1 MAQFITAAGID
12 VSKSWLD
19 VALWPDDAA
28 VLHIERS
35 EAGCFDRL
43 AAWLREQG
51 VSRVG
56 LEASGGYETEV
67 MDALQAR
74 GFEVV
79 RYNAY
84 RIRMFAKANGRLAKN
99 DRADAVVLA
108 HAAAVLPVRHAT
120 ARQAELDP
128 LVELLNY
135 RRRLHDWIGDCTNQL
150 EHLRDKVLRR
160 QTTAR

>member
-84 RIRMFAKANGRLAKN
+84 HVCQSQWTVGQERSCRCRGPGPRGR
-99 DRADAVVLA
+99 RA
-108 HAAAVLPVRHAT
+108 
-120 ARQAELDP
+120 ARQACHGAP
-128 LVELLNY
+128 
-135 RRRLHDWIGDCTNQL
+135 G
-150 EHLRDKVLRR
+150 
-160 QTTAR
+160 